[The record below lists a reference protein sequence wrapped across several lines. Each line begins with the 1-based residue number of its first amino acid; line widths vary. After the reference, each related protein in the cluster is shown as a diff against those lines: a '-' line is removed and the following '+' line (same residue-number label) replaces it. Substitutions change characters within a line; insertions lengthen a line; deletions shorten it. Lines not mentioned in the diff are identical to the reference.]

1 MIIYLE
7 SKAKNYSLTQ
17 NILSKFSNASIIEID
32 HYKNIFDK
40 NIWNRKL
47 SNAII
52 LAKQEHIS
60 ILPTPPNYWYPGKAF
75 FFKSVLNCMFDC
87 EYCYLKW
94 AFKTPFPTI
103 FVNYEDIQNAIEEKI
118 NSLRKSGYNDT
129 IYFYASNYSDI
140 QWLDE
145 MIHFNQSFIP
155 FFEKFPNVLMESRTK
170 SSNINSLLQL
180 NNETMKHFKN
190 TELSFSLN
198 PQSIIDSFE
207 HKTSS
212 LDQRI
217 DAINT
222 LLSDWRKVWIR
233 FLPLLPVENYL
244 PIYTEFITYVKEK
257 IDINRINSIFIWSI
271 IYTKSDYNNLVKKW
285 NFTFEWKFQEY
296 PDGFMRIQEGITDN
310 FKNLFTTSFPDKNI
324 LFDII

>member
-7 SKAKNYSLTQ
+7 SKAKNYPLTQ
-17 NILSKFSNASIIEID
+17 QILSKFSNASIIEID

-40 NIWNRKL
+40 NIWNQKL
-47 SNAII
+47 APAII
-52 LAKQEHIS
+52 LAKQTNIT
-60 ILPTPPNYWYPGKAF
+60 ILPTPPNYGYLGKSF
-75 FFKSVLNCMFDC
+75 FFKSVLNCIFDC

-103 FVNYEDIQNAIEEKI
+103 FVNYEDTQNAISEKI
-118 NSLRKSGYNDT
+118 TTLRQSWYLDT

-145 MIHFNQSFIP
+145 MINFNQSFIP
-155 FFEKFPNVLMESRTK
+155 FFEKFDNVLMESRTK
-170 SSNINSLLQL
+170 SSNIQSLLQL
-180 NNETMKHFKN
+180 NTQTFKHFKN
-190 TELSFSLN
+190 TEISFSLN
-198 PQSIIDSFE
+198 PQSIINSFE

-212 LDQRI
+212 LDERI
-217 DAINT
+217 NSINT
-222 LLSDWRKVWIR
+222 LISKWRKVWIR

-244 PIYTEFITYVKEK
+244 QIYHDFISYIKQK
-257 IDINRINSIFIWSI
+257 IDFNKVNSIFIWTI

-285 NFTFEWKFQEY
+285 NFAFEWKFQEY
-296 PDGFMRIQEGITDN
+296 PDWFMRIEESVTQD
-310 FKNLFTTSFPDKNI
+310 FKNLFTTSFPDKKI

>member
-1 MIIYLE
+1 MIIYIE
-7 SKAKNYSLTQ
+7 SQAKSYPLAQ
-17 NILSKFSNASIIEID
+17 KILSKFADAYIIEID

-40 NIWNRKL
+40 NIWAKSL
-47 SNAII
+47 ANAII
-52 LAKQEHIS
+52 LAKQQNIP
-60 ILPTPPNYWYPGKAF
+60 IFPTPANYGYSWKSF
-75 FFKSVLNCMFDC
+75 FFKSILNCIFDC

-103 FVNYEDIQNAIEEKI
+103 FVNYEDIQDAIADQI
-118 NSLRKSGYNDT
+118 TSLRQSGYNDT

-140 QWLDE
+140 QWLDNFVD
-145 MIHFNQSFIP
+145 FNQSFIP

-170 SSNINSLLQL
+170 SSNIQSLLSLENKSL
-180 NNETMKHFKN
+180 NHFSN
-190 TELSFSLN
+190 TEISFSLN

-212 LDQRI
+212 LEQRI

-222 LLSDWRKVWIR
+222 LISNWRKVWIR

-244 PIYTEFITYVKEK
+244 EIYSDFISYVKKK
-257 IDINRINSIFIWSI
+257 IDFDRVNSIFIWSI
-271 IYTKSDYNNLVKKW
+271 IYTKSDYNNLVKRW
-285 NFTFEWKFQEY
+285 NFIFESKFQEHS
-296 PDGFMRIQEGITDN
+296 DWFMRIQESITND
-310 FKNLFTTSFPDKNI
+310 FKLLFTSAFPNKQI

>member
-7 SKAKNYSLTQ
+7 TKAKSYPLTQ
-17 NILSKFSNASIIEID
+17 SILSKFSNASIIEID

-40 NIWNRKL
+40 NIWNYKL

-52 LAKQEHIS
+52 LAKQENIP

-75 FFKSVLNCMFDC
+75 FFKFVLNCIFDC

-94 AFKTPFPTI
+94 AFKMPFPTI
-103 FVNYEDIQNAIEEKI
+103 FVNYEDIQNAIEDKI

-145 MIHFNQSFIP
+145 LINFNQNFIP

-170 SSNINSLLQL
+170 SANIQSLLQ
-180 NNETMKHFKN
+180 FN
-190 TELSFSLN
+190 TEIFNHFENTEISFSLN
-198 PQSIIDSFE
+198 PQFIIDSFE

-217 DAINT
+217 NSINT
-222 LLSDWRKVWIR
+222 LLSKWRKVWIR

-244 PIYTEFITYVKEK
+244 QIYSDFISYIKEK
-257 IDINRINSIFIWSI
+257 IDFKQVNSIFIWSI
-271 IYTKSDYNNLVKKW
+271 IYTKSDYNNLLKRW
-285 NFTFEWKFQEY
+285 DFSFTWKFQEH
-296 PDGFMRIQEGITDN
+296 PDGFMKIQQSITQD
-310 FKNLFTTSFPDKNI
+310 FKDLFTSNFPDKTI